1 MGAELPSAWPS
12 GYLCVRQTQPEGKG
26 ARQPTCWALPCLPRP
41 GVGSRHR
48 QATAPPGLGL

>member
-12 GYLCVRQTQPEGKG
+12 GYLCVCQTQPEGKG